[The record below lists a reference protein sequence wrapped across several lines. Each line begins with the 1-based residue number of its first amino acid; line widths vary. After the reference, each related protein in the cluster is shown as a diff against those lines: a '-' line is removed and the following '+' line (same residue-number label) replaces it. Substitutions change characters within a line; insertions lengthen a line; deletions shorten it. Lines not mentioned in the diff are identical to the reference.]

1 MVSSLVVS
9 SLDTG
14 LLPLRGFHMHL
25 KPCMSITYRVPSL
38 AYILLYILHFNKW
51 QTSRPERLKCIY
63 LKQFQAPD
71 GKSTHELLLSV
82 KGMIHTGQYL
92 VLKNIS

>member
-1 MVSSLVVS
+1 MVSSLVIS

-25 KPCMSITYRVPSL
+25 KPCMSITYHIPSL
-38 AYILLYILHFNKW
+38 TYILLYILHFNKW
-51 QTSRPERLKCIY
+51 QTSRPGRLQYIY

-82 KGMIHTGQYL
+82 KRMIHTGQYL